1 MEGTQASSVSH
12 MYINEQIVCLQMEI
26 QDYKGL
32 LQNASENTRQ
42 DIQQTF
48 QCKEKM
54 LAELQCKVQNTTDEL
69 LRSVR
74 SKVPTE
80 KMLAYQKEEVSKKE
94 KRLISSYEQWK
105 TQAREAREK
114 LKSDITEAHMS
125 SLVDILE
132 KGKDDILRLYT

>member
-1 MEGTQASSVSH
+1 MESTQASSVSY
-12 MYINEQIVCLQMEI
+12 MDINEQIVCLQMEI

-42 DIQQTF
+42 DIQQTI

-69 LRSVR
+69 RRSVR

-114 LKSDITEAHMS
+114 LKSDITEAHVIS
-125 SLVDILE
+125 CGHFR
-132 KGKDDILRLYT
+132 KGKG